1 MKLSLQGGKVTAI
14 YSDDLAD
21 LAGKASRVEIR
32 RASHVEP
39 TSDGQWAATMNDGT
53 VFRTVPASV
62 GSFGRGS
69 QVFRIKAVLSFITS
83 HD

>member
-53 VFRTVPASV
+53 VLGPYRLRSEALAEEVKYLESKLF
-62 GSFGRGS
+62 
-69 QVFRIKAVLSFITS
+69 
-83 HD
+83 